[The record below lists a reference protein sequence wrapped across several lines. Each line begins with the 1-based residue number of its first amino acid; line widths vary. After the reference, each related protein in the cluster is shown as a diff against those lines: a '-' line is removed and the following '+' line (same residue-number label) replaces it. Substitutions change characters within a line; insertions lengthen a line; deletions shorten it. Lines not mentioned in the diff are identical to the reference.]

1 MRKRSRSLGVAAI
14 EFAIVLPLLLGVSFV
29 IAELARA
36 MYEYDSLVKNARA
49 AARYL
54 TTTDPSNAENRDR
67 AVCIA
72 KAADPYATCMGANPP
87 TNPTPAPWLAR
98 LSGAT
103 VTVQWSGNAPG
114 LSNVSTGHG
123 TVDLITVIIS
133 GYVYDSFLLPNFY
146 PSSDANSTFRVT
158 TFGPI
163 AATMTR
169 LGV

>member
-1 MRKRSRSLGVAAI
+1 MRKHTKSKGVAAI
-14 EFAIVLPLLLGVSFV
+14 EFAIVLPLLLSVAFIIV
-29 IAELARA
+29 ELARA

-54 TTTDPSNAENRDR
+54 TTVDPSNSENRDR
-67 AVCIA
+67 AICIA

-103 VTVQWSGNAPG
+103 VTVMWSGNTPG

-123 TVDLITVIIS
+123 TVDLVTVVIS
-133 GYVYDSFLLPNFY
+133 GYVYNSFMLPNFY
-146 PSSDANSTFRVT
+146 PETDGSNTFT
-158 TFGPI
+158 ITAFGPI

>member
-1 MRKRSRSLGVAAI
+1 MRKRSLSRGVAAI
-14 EFAIVLPLLLGVSFV
+14 EFAIVLPLLLSVVFI

-54 TTTDPSNAENRDR
+54 TTVDPSNVENRNR
-67 AVCIA
+67 AICIA
-72 KAADPYATCMGANPP
+72 KAADPYATCMGTNPP
-87 TNPTPAPWLAR
+87 TNPTPAPWLSR

-103 VTVQWSGNAPG
+103 VTVLWSDNSPG

-123 TVDLITVIIS
+123 TVDLVTVVIS
-133 GYVYDSFLLPNFY
+133 GYDYDSYLLPNFF
-146 PSSDANSTFRVT
+146 PSTDATTTFRIA

>member
-1 MRKRSRSLGVAAI
+1 MKSRRSSRGVAAI
-14 EFAIVLPLLLGVSFV
+14 EFAIVLPVLLGVAFV
-29 IAELARA
+29 MAELARA

-54 TTTDPSNAENRDR
+54 TTVDPAIAENRDR

-72 KAADPYATCMGANPP
+72 KAADPYSTCMGVNPP
-87 TNPTPAPWLAR
+87 TNPTPAPWLGR

-103 VTVQWSGNAPG
+103 VTVLWSGNTPA
-114 LSNVSTGHG
+114 LSNVSTGQG
-123 TVDLITVIIS
+123 TVDLVTVVIS

-146 PSSDANSTFRVT
+146 SSTDANSSYRIG

-163 AATMTR
+163 AATMMR